1 MKTTPQN
8 GSSSGTSR
16 EFSKVDKDELV
27 VSGAAQ
33 IRKWVRPENS
43 SRLRSDRLN
52 AVGS

>member
-1 MKTTPQN
+1 MAPQVAPLGN
-8 GSSSGTSR
+8 FPR
-16 EFSKVDKDELV
+16 MDKDDLV